1 MADKSN
7 EKQFVKEVADLNE
20 DFAKWFTDVVVK
32 TELVDY
38 GPVKG
43 TMVIR
48 PYGYAIWENIQAELN
63 ARFKKCGVK
72 NAYFPMFIP
81 ESYLKKEAEHVEGFA
96 PEVAVVT
103 YAGGQ
108 ELSEKLVV
116 RPTSETIICNMYA
129 KWMQSYR
136 DLPIK
141 INQWCNVVRWEKTT
155 RPFLRTSEFLWQ
167 EGHTAHA
174 SEAEAREETQKMLGV
189 YKEFAENCLA
199 IPVLCGRKTEKEKF
213 AGAVETY
220 GMEAMMKDGKSLQ
233 AGTSHYLGQ
242 NFAKSF
248 DMKYLSKE
256 GKLEYAYSS
265 SWGVS
270 TRLIGAIIMAHGDE
284 RGLVLPPVVAP
295 VQVIIVPVAAHKAG
309 VTEKAREITELL
321 VSDGVRAECDE
332 RDMSPGWKFN
342 EWEMKGVPLRIEIG
356 PRDIEKGE
364 CVIVRRDTLEK
375 TVIALSDL
383 QTAIKPLLGDIQHS
397 LLEKSRAARDE
408 RIKVANTLEDIKRLC
423 DEGNFVK
430 ACWCGERECEDK
442 VKEYA
447 QATSRVM
454 IEEPL
459 EDGAVCP
466 ICGKPAKKKVYFA
479 RAY

>member
-1 MADKSN
+1 MAEKTN
-7 EKQFVKEVADLNE
+7 EKQFVKEVADLTQ
-20 DFAKWFTDVVVK
+20 DLPRWFTDVVIK
-32 TELVDY
+32 TQLVDY

-48 PYGYAIWENIQAELN
+48 PYGYAIWENIQNELN
-63 ARFKKCGVK
+63 KRFKKCGVK

-81 ESYLKKEAEHVEGFA
+81 ESYLKREAEHVEGYA

-103 YAGGQ
+103 YAGGA
-108 ELSEKLVV
+108 ELQEKLVV
-116 RPTSETIICNMYA
+116 RPTSETIICNMFS

-136 DLPIK
+136 DLPMM

-167 EGHTAHA
+167 EGHTAH
-174 SEAEAREETQKMLGV
+174 SNEQEAREMTMKMLDV
-189 YKEFAENCLA
+189 YKEFAENALA
-199 IPVLCGRKTEKEKF
+199 IPVICGRKTDKEKF

-220 GMEAMMKDGKSLQ
+220 GMEAMMLDGKSLQ

-248 DMKYLSKE
+248 DMKFLSKE
-256 GKLEYAYSS
+256 GTLQYAYSS

-270 TRLIGAIIMAHGDE
+270 TRLIGAIIMAHGDQ

-295 VQVIIVPVAAHKAG
+295 IQVVIVPVAAHKPG
-309 VTEKAREITELL
+309 VIEKAKEIEATLNGL
-321 VSDGVRAECDE
+321 DVRVETDT

-342 EWEMKGVPLRIEIG
+342 EWEMKGVPVRIEIG
-356 PRDIEKGE
+356 PRDIENNQ

-375 TVIALSDL
+375 EVISLDNL
-383 QTAIKPLLGDIQHS
+383 AIIKELLDRVQVDM
-397 LLEKSRAARDE
+397 LEKSRKNRDA
-408 RIKVANTLEDIKRLC
+408 RIKEATSLESIKEVC
-423 DEGNFVK
+423 DEGCFVK

-454 IEEPL
+454 TEEDC
-459 EDGAVCP
+459 EGEVCA